1 MWPDNGVPNPLDP
14 LVRFVRQVRREM
26 NRFPT
31 AGPTIIHCSAGVG
44 RTGTFVG
51 VDKLIQDYEKEAQV
65 DIFGLVYQMRMARC
79 LMVQTEAQYI
89 CLHEVIYEMQ
99 RGKYNLGDPAEIDEK
114 KTFDEID
121 ETTIQSIDNHNQFQA
136 PSVQNAVQ
144 EVRSLLKCLVRR
156 NFRIQFCEF
165 YNQKT
170 FVFEFH

>member
-1 MWPDNGVPNPLDP
+1 
-14 LVRFVRQVRREM
+14 M

-51 VDKLIQDYEKEAQV
+51 VDKLIQDFEKEASV

-99 RGKYNLGDPAEIDEK
+99 RGKYNLGDPPEQKI
-114 KTFDEID
+114 DEID
-121 ETTIQSIDNHNQFQA
+121 QMVPSIEQDYPPPQTTAIQEVIFKYS
-136 PSVQNAVQ
+136 PTAVQ
-144 EVRSLLKCLVRR
+144 RES
-156 NFRIQFCEF
+156 FCSKKVYKRLDGSCE
-165 YNQKT
+165 
-170 FVFEFH
+170 